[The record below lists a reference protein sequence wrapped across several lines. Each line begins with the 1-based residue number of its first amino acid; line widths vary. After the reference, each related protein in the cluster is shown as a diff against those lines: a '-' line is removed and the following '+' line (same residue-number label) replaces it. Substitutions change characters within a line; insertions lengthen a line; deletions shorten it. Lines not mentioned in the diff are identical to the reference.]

1 MVSGSGSTTLQT
13 LLGFDYGKLRIGIA
27 VGQDITGTASA
38 LCTLNCPDGRPDWD
52 KISDLIAEW
61 SPGSLVVGLPLHAD
75 GSDSA
80 TTRAVRSF
88 SRELEARY
96 QLPVYT
102 MDERL
107 SSHAAK
113 ELQREIPGKNKDG
126 VDALAA
132 KIILQNW
139 LDTTRHV

>member
-1 MVSGSGSTTLQT
+1 MTAGAGSTTLQT

-61 SPGSLVVGLPLHAD
+61 SPSSLVVGLPLHAD

-80 TTRAVRSF
+80 TTR
-88 SRELEARY
+88 
-96 QLPVYT
+96 
-102 MDERL
+102 D
-107 SSHAAK
+107 AAK
-113 ELQREIPGKNKDG
+113 EGHREIPGKNKDG
-126 VDALAA
+126 IDAVAA
-132 KIILQNW
+132 RIILQNW